1 MVAYDRRKAN
11 RISLWAVAVIAAL
24 LAAYVA
30 VESLADP
37 VSVAGGQ
44 LRLRAMSGYRLE
56 LSDIESLDLVRS
68 PLGKRSRVIGLDA
81 FGLFSEGDFNVEG
94 LGKAR
99 IFARGSAA
107 SYVLIGTADSTYVIG
122 LGSPEKD
129 QLLYDRIKLGMAR

>member
-1 MVAYDRRKAN
+1 VVAYDRRKAN

-24 LAAYVA
+24 LGAYIA

-37 VSVAGGQ
+37 VTVSGGE
-44 LRLRAMSGYRLE
+44 LRLRAMFGYRVA
-56 LSDIESLDLVRS
+56 LSDIEGLDMIKS

-99 IFARGSAA
+99 VFARGSAA
-107 SYVLIGTADSTYVIG
+107 SYVLIGTADRTYVIS

-129 QLLYDRIKLGMAR
+129 QLLYDRIKLGTAR